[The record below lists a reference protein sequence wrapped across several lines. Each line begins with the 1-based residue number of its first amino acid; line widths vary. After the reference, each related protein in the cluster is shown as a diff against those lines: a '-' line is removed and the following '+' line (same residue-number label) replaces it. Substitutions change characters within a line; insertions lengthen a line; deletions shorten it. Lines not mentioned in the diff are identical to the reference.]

1 MVIYNFKLMSLIFKW
16 KRFGLLIFIN
26 TNFICVFG
34 QDYRAVQGSSYTG
47 SLSVS
52 NNPASIV
59 HMPFKLDITPFAFQ
73 FKHSTNAIVIKNSNY
88 ISPAKNAEAFL
99 QNGKYKSFVMANQ
112 DLRLL
117 NTSIRLRN
125 NAAIAFGATMR
136 SYISANT
143 SSILFQDTA
152 ATIRDFMRNNISN
165 TPISAE
171 LRAHVWAEIFGTYS
185 RTIIENSN
193 AIVNAGITLK
203 TNRGLGAAFVNAL
216 NLGISS
222 GTVNNNPGYYLSSGM
237 LNYGYSANIDA
248 LDTSANFKAAQ
259 KEFFR
264 NTYSSLGMSLGAEYI
279 VPDNGVGMG
288 NGYDYSLKIGLSL
301 LDLAVNKYKLSNYSR
316 SAILNKNNVSD
327 SLIDDFFINVTDP
340 ATLADSLGI
349 ISGSNNSIT
358 GKLKMFQPARMV
370 INADKHIA
378 GNFFINAELTI
389 PLYSLLGKNQLVAND
404 MNFIN
409 LAARMETE
417 KFGVY
422 LPLSFNNKMHFW
434 FGGAFRAGPLLIG
447 VHNWASLI
455 GNNKIQDGGAY
466 MALTFR
472 FKGKNESKRDPDQK
486 NTDKMLRQLSC
497 PPSVR

>member
-1 MVIYNFKLMSLIFKW
+1 MFLI
-16 KRFGLLIFIN
+16 RAS
-26 TNFICVFG
+26 G
-34 QDYRAVQGSSYTG
+34 QDYRAVHGSSYTG

-59 HMPFKLDITPFAFQ
+59 HIPFKLDITPFAFQ
-73 FKHSTNAIVIKNSNY
+73 FKHSTNAIRIQNSNY

-117 NTSIRLRN
+117 NTSMRLRN

-165 TPISAE
+165 TPIAAE
-171 LRAHVWAEIFGTYS
+171 LKAHVWVEFFGSYA
-185 RTIIENSN
+185 RTIMENTN

-203 TNRGLGAAFVNAL
+203 TNRGLGAGFVNAS
-216 NLGISS
+216 NLSISP
-222 GTVNNNPGYYLSSGM
+222 GTVNNAPGYYLSGGL

-248 LDTSANFKAAQ
+248 LDSAANFKAAQ
-259 KEFFR
+259 KEFFK
-264 NTYSSLGMSLGAEYI
+264 NTYSSLGLSLGAEYI

-301 LDLAVNKYKLSNYSR
+301 LDLSANKYKLSNYSR
-316 SAILNKNNVSD
+316 SAILNKNNISD
-327 SLIDDFFINVTDP
+327 SLIDDFFSNVTDP

-349 ISGSNNSIT
+349 IAGSTNPIT
-358 GKLKMFQPARMV
+358 GKLKIFQPARMV
-370 INADKHIA
+370 INADKHIV
-378 GNFFINAELTI
+378 GNFFMNAEVTI
-389 PLYSLLGKNQLVAND
+389 PLYSLLGKKQNVAQD

-417 KFGVY
+417 KFGIY
-422 LPLSFNNKMHFW
+422 LPLSVNNKMHVW
-434 FGGAFRAGPLLIG
+434 FGGAFRAGPLLLG

-455 GNNKIQDGGAY
+455 GKNKIQNGGAY
-466 MALTFR
+466 IALTFR
-472 FKGKNESKRDPDQK
+472 FKGRNESKRDPDQK
-486 NTDKMLRQLSC
+486 NTEKMLRQLSC
-497 PPSVR
+497 PPAVF

>member
-1 MVIYNFKLMSLIFKW
+1 MSLIFKW

-34 QDYRAVQGSSYTG
+34 QDYRAVQGSSFTG

-59 HMPFKLDITPFAFQ
+59 HSPFKLDITPFAFQ

-99 QNGKYKSFVMANQ
+99 QNGKYKSFLMANQ

-117 NTSIRLRN
+117 NASMRLRN
-125 NAAIAFGATMR
+125 NSAIAFGSSMR

-165 TPISAE
+165 TPISSE
-171 LRAHVWAEIFGTYS
+171 LRAHVWAEIFGSYA
-185 RTIIENSN
+185 RTIMENTN

-203 TNRGLGAAFVNAL
+203 VNRGLGAAFVDAS
-216 NLGISS
+216 NLGISP
-222 GTVNNNPGYYLSSGM
+222 GTVNNTPGYYLTNGL

-248 LDTSANFKAAQ
+248 LDTSTNFKAAQ
-259 KEFFR
+259 KEFIK
-264 NTYSSLGMSLGAEYI
+264 NTYSSLGLSLGAEYI
-279 VPDNGVGMG
+279 VPDNGAGMG

-301 LDLAVNKYKLSNYSR
+301 LDLSTNKYKLSNYSR

-349 ISGSNNSIT
+349 IAASNNPLT
-358 GKLKMFQPARMV
+358 GKFKIFQPTRIV
-370 INADKHIA
+370 INVDKHIA
-378 GNFFINAELTI
+378 GNFFINGEVTI
-389 PLYSLLGKNQLVAND
+389 PLYSLLGKKQMVAND

-417 KFGVY
+417 KFRIY
-422 LPLSFNNKMHFW
+422 LPVSINNKMHVW
-434 FGGAFRAGPLLIG
+434 VGGAFRAGPLLFG
-447 VHNWASLI
+447 LHNWASLL
-455 GNNKIQDGGAY
+455 GKNKIQDSGGYIAF
-466 MALTFR
+466 TFR
-472 FKGKNESKRDPDQK
+472 FKGKNGSKRDPDQR
-486 NTDKMLRQLSC
+486 NTDKMLQQLSC
-497 PPSVR
+497 PPALQ